1 MAQAPVSLLQ
11 KSRPLPSCGQSTAV
25 KVKRQKANCVAVKL
39 WQGIIRVAET
49 RTGQSVMGEPA

>member
-1 MAQAPVSLLQ
+1 MAQAPASLLQ

-39 WQGIIRVAET
+39 WQGIRVAET